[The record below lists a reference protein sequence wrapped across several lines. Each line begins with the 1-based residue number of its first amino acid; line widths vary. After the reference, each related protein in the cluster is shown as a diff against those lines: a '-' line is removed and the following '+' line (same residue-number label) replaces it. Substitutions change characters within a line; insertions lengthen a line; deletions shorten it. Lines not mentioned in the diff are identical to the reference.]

1 MRISALKLVNFKSY
15 RNQVFDFPP
24 PRQNKNL
31 ILIGGLNGF
40 GKTSFLEALYLGL
53 YGSEAMN
60 YLGRAGLKLDR
71 NATYSK
77 FLTRAFNGNA
87 DADSPMSISVEFVDR
102 YNDGFSITRTWYFDK
117 NRSWYDEDM
126 QIYSVEN
133 GVRKS
138 VFGNFS
144 FYSYKKACGQKKTV
158 RGSKNSRR
166 LSNGTPAI

>member
-24 PRQNKNL
+24 PRRNKNL

-53 YGSEAMN
+53 YGAEAMN
-60 YLGRAGLKLDR
+60 YLGRAGLKLDK

-77 FLTRAFNGNA
+77 FLARAFNGNA
-87 DADSPMSISVEFVDR
+87 DADSPMSISVEFVDK

-117 NRSWYDEDM
+117 NRAWCDEDM
-126 QIYSVEN
+126 QVYSVEN
-133 GVRKS
+133 GIRIKS
-138 VFGNFS
+138 QKPNLLSEILEQNFVAPHLAP
-144 FYSYKKACGQKKTV
+144 FFF
-158 RGSKNSRR
+158 
-166 LSNGTPAI
+166 L